1 MAKIKCVDCKYLE
14 IKDFVY
20 GYCKEYE
27 NEIQKAKNKPFSN
40 RCGSDSG
47 YIYGLGIAIEDLKKL
62 LNM

>member
-1 MAKIKCVDCKYLE
+1 MKDKIKIL
-14 IKDFVY
+14 IKQY
-20 GYCKEYE
+20 K

-62 LNM
+62 LNHYQRNI